1 MPQPAAG
8 LPPRDY
14 VIEEY
19 TTTVCPLCMSERPR
33 RSDEPDLFK
42 DGMLVSHDGSIWLR
56 RFCREHGET
65 ESLYEE
71 DAEIWRARSGWSTPT
86 LCMTPDRPGN
96 FAAFPEAYRDG
107 LPASH
112 GQHRSEERRVGK

>member
-1 MPQPAAG
+1 MRSDGRG
-8 LPPRDY
+8 LKPRDY

-19 TTTVCPLCMSERPR
+19 TTTVCPHCFSERGR
-33 RSDEPDLFK
+33 RSDEAGVFK

-71 DAEIWRARSGWSTPT
+71 D
-86 LCMTPDRPGN
+86 
-96 FAAFPEAYRDG
+96 
-107 LPASH
+107 
-112 GQHRSEERRVGK
+112 